1 MQTNLAQYPTLRTRL
16 AITLIILA
24 ALFSAALSSI
34 LYLNFRQELRENLKR
49 RLDNITTLA
58 GLQQDG
64 NLLVQVQ
71 EQNDAF
77 YQKIHATNLKI
88 KRSEPDLRFVYTMKK
103 QDGNIYFVVDAGLP
117 GEPDISAFGDLYR
130 EPSTTLVNNFDT
142 MMGTIVEPD
151 FYSDEFGTF
160 LSAYT
165 PIFTSEGKRAGVLGV
180 DITAGTILAQEK
192 SYFIRLILIF
202 LGTLP
207 FIVVA
212 GFVIA
217 SYLAKPI
224 IQLRNAANQISEGK
238 YDFKIATIPHTRELA
253 ELAAD
258 FNIMSDRLSGLIN
271 DLEQRVEERTG
282 TLIRKSD
289 QLRAASHIARKTAE
303 VQDLSIL
310 LEMVANLVTDQFGF
324 YHTGIFL
331 INETG
336 EEAVL
341 QAASSE
347 GGRRMIER
355 GHSLLVG
362 KQGIVGYV
370 AAEKKPRI
378 ALDVGSDAVFF
389 NNPDLPMTRSEL
401 ALPLMIRS
409 KVLGILDIQS
419 NQPQAFSMDDIDVL
433 QTLADQVAVAIENAR
448 LLDESQAAL
457 TQLEALT
464 NVRTREAWKQKLSG
478 KGRVFTYT
486 PLGLRAEKIAPAND
500 NHLTIPLILRGQK
513 IGSISVTRKG
523 DATLTKSD
531 EELVVEVANQAG
543 LAIDNI
549 RLLEEATQRARQ
561 EQVVGKL
568 AGRFSQSLDVDTL
581 LQTAARELAQLPDVS
596 EVSIIVGKQS
606 SELAGKRRPRRNS
619 G

>member
-1 MQTNLAQYPTLRTRL
+1 MQTNPSQYPTLRIRL

-24 ALFSAALSSI
+24 ALFSAGISSV
-34 LYLNFRQELRENLKR
+34 LYISFRQELRENLKH
-49 RLDNITTLA
+49 RLENITTLA

-64 NLLVQVQ
+64 NTLEQVQ
-71 EQNDAF
+71 AQNDEF
-77 YQKIHATNLKI
+77 FQKIHTTNLKI
-88 KRSEPDLRFVYTMKK
+88 KRSEPNLRFVYTMKK
-103 QDGNIYFVVDAGLP
+103 VDGKIYFVVDAGLP
-117 GEPDISAFGDLYR
+117 GEPLISSFGDLYL
-130 EPSTTLVNNFDT
+130 EPSQTLVNNFDT
-142 MMGTIVEPD
+142 MTGTIVEPD

-165 PIFTSEGKRAGVLGV
+165 PIFTSDGRRVGVLGV
-180 DITAGTILAQEK
+180 DITADTVLAQER
-192 SYFIRLILIF
+192 SYFIKLVLIF

-224 IQLRNAANQISEGK
+224 IHLRNAANKLSEGE
-238 YDFKIATIPHTRELA
+238 YDFKIANIPHTRELA
-253 ELAAD
+253 ELALD

-271 DLEQRVEERTG
+271 DLEKRVEERTAS
-282 TLIRKSD
+282 LIRKSD

-303 VQDLSIL
+303 VQDLSL
-310 LEMVANLVTDQFGF
+310 LLDLVARLVTDQFGY

-331 INETG
+331 ISETG

-347 GGRRMIER
+347 GGHRMIER
-355 GHSLLVG
+355 GHSLVVG

-378 ALDVGSDAVFF
+378 ALDVGIDAVFF

-401 ALPLMIRS
+401 ALPLLIRN
-409 KVLGILDIQS
+409 KVLGVLDIQS
-419 NQPQAFSMDDIDVL
+419 NKPQAFSMDDIDVL

-448 LLDESQAAL
+448 LLDESEAAL

-464 NVRTREAWKQKLSG
+464 NVRTRDAWNQRLSG

-486 PLGLRAEKIAPAND
+486 PLGLRAVKLPATSENRV
-500 NHLTIPLILRGQK
+500 TIPLTLRGQK
-513 IGSISVTRKG
+513 IGSISLVRKG
-523 DATLTKSD
+523 DTPINKSD
-531 EELVVEVANQAG
+531 EELIAEVASQAG

-596 EVSIIVGKQS
+596 EVSVFIGKQS
-606 SELAGKRRPRRNS
+606 SETPVKQRTRRNS